1 MSTLS
6 GFRLRLWLPAIAGC
20 LCSAPAAAGDWLSGV
35 AAPERPRSAAM
46 RPAEGLEI
54 HYELL
59 SPSDVSGGPARL
71 EGVVS
76 GAHGEL
82 RSNWLV
88 DPTAETGQRLGR
100 LDTAWQTKAPGPLQT
115 LVVGDI
121 FTGGGWSTPVRL
133 GGVRMG
139 RSPAA
144 RPGLAAPQAGLPRLP
159 ALPLLDSGASGY
171 EIEAGWLRSGW
182 GTAGDHYGES
192 YTAAAYRAG
201 LGAELTAEARAEW
214 TPSRAGAGL
223 ELSRG
228 LGTAGRVRAVL
239 AQSGSAQQSGLRW
252 GMGLVQ
258 SGEGATWSLAWD
270 GFDRGFSAPGASA
283 SEADA
288 RSRLRADATLPLGR
302 RISAG
307 LVYTRQTPWE
317 SPVAGQ
323 LELSAKFPLPERSS
337 LSLNYSHRA
346 GIQPGWQAGLKLAVP
361 LGGDRL

>member
-1 MSTLS
+1 L
-6 GFRLRLWLPAIAGC
+6 LLPAVACG
-20 LCSAPAAAGDWLSGV
+20 LCGAAAAGDELLPV
-35 AAPERPRSAAM
+35 APTERPRSAAV

-59 SPSDVSGGPARL
+59 SPSDVSAGPARV
-71 EGVVS
+71 EGVMS
-76 GAHGEL
+76 GARGEL
-82 RSNWLV
+82 RSSWRV
-88 DPTAETGQRLGR
+88 DPGAQVGQRLGR
-100 LDTAWQTKAPGPLQT
+100 LDTAWQTQAPGPLQT
-115 LVVGDI
+115 VVVGDI
-121 FTGGGWSTPVRL
+121 FTGSGWSTPVRL

-144 RPGLAAPQAGLPRLP
+144 RPGLTAPQAGVPVMP
-159 ALPLLDSGASGY
+159 VLPLLDSGASDY
-171 EIEAGWLRSGW
+171 EIQAGRLRSGW
-182 GTAGDHYGES
+182 GTADDRYGES

-228 LGTAGRVRAVL
+228 LGATGRVRAVL

-258 SGEGATWSLAWD
+258 SGEGPVWSLAWD
-270 GFDRGFSAPGASA
+270 SFERGFSAPGASVGD
-283 SEADA
+283 ADP
-288 RSRLRADATLPLGR
+288 RSRLRADATVPLGR

-307 LVYTRQTPWE
+307 LAYTRQTPWE
-317 SPVAGQ
+317 APVAGQ